1 MIETDEKKH
10 QNLKEKHKRL
20 KEELLKK
27 KKKKKKKEEEEE
39 IQELL
44 EKTLE
49 QPAEA

>member
-27 KKKKKKKEEEEE
+27 KKKKKKKEEEE